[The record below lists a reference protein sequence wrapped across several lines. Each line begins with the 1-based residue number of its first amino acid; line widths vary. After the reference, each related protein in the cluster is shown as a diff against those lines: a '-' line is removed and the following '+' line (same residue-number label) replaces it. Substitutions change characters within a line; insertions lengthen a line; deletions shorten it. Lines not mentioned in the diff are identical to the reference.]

1 MEASMSR
8 TARRVSLLG
17 RVAVPFQDVAPV
29 DYPADGQIQQKGA
42 RGDIMF
48 IKAELESIQ
57 AALEKLF
64 EVQVTDSLVKIWE
77 RDVREQSYDI
87 EDVIDTFMIH
97 IENHLLTKPH
107 GLKGFMKGS
116 LSLLTRAMIRHR
128 IATDIKRIKKLVSE
142 ASARRDRYKI
152 DNIVA
157 AAKTKTT
164 IDPRLVGIY
173 REALVGI
180 SGPKEELTKLLME
193 SEGTSKNKLKVISI
207 VGVGGLGKTTLAN
220 VIYQHLKGQ
229 FDCDAFVSVSLKPD
243 LKKILSSIF
252 RQFSGQGNALT
263 ETWCTE
269 EIINKIRDE
278 INDKRWISEGFIP
291 GEDVDTLYEQGG
303 NYFNELVNRS
313 MIQPAY
319 IDSHG
324 RVHACRVHDMVLD
337 LITSL
342 SDEINFVTSL
352 RGQQSTC
359 QSNKVRR
366 LCLQNSMYD
375 HTIRQETM
383 KWSRVR
389 SLIVFPDA
397 TNLLPSLSRFCI
409 LRVLDLEGCQDLK
422 SRQFKYICGLFHLR
436 SLILKG
442 TNISSLPNKIGN
454 LSCLHTLDI
463 RHTIITEL
471 PLTVVHL
478 RKLVHLLIDASVKLP
493 DGIGNMKCLQEISL
507 VGISRSPN
515 FLKELG
521 CLTELR
527 KLQIS
532 ESTGAWH
539 KGYEKTLIDSLRN
552 LHKIHHLYIHGCE
565 LSTEFISNIR
575 CFSQHLRYISCGQL
589 SILPRWINSSLLC
602 LSTID
607 LILNVLRQYDLQ
619 CLGALQFLHCL
630 RLKVLKIEPE
640 RLVVSTEHAKFHNL
654 AEFSFTTSA
663 MGLIFMQYSMPRLEN
678 LELGFNVRQTK
689 GFDIGL
695 EHLSSLKDVTVRI
708 DCRDSSTS
716 EVQNADAAIRR
727 ILYMNSN
734 QPNIHVI
741 RHYEQNL
748 IRDEV
753 KVQKEAVEEKELLE
767 NKIGSWGG
775 NGGVTCDIKV
785 PPKHL

>member
-753 KVQKEAVEEKELLE
+753 KVQKEAVEEKEVLS
-767 NKIGSWGG
+767 K
-775 NGGVTCDIKV
+775 
-785 PPKHL
+785 

>member
-278 INDKRWISEGFIP
+278 INDKRIITTSRVLYAAAPCSSE
-291 GEDVDTLYEQGG
+291 V
-303 NYFNELVNRS
+303 
-313 MIQPAY
+313 
-319 IDSHG
+319 
-324 RVHACRVHDMVLD
+324 
-337 LITSL
+337 
-342 SDEINFVTSL
+342 
-352 RGQQSTC
+352 
-359 QSNKVRR
+359 
-366 LCLQNSMYD
+366 D
-375 HTIRQETM
+375 HTI
-383 KWSRVR
+383 
-389 SLIVFPDA
+389 
-397 TNLLPSLSRFCI
+397 
-409 LRVLDLEGCQDLK
+409 
-422 SRQFKYICGLFHLR
+422 Y
-436 SLILKG
+436 
-442 TNISSLPNKIGN
+442 
-454 LSCLHTLDI
+454 
-463 RHTIITEL
+463 
-471 PLTVVHL
+471 
-478 RKLVHLLIDASVKLP
+478 
-493 DGIGNMKCLQEISL
+493 
-507 VGISRSPN
+507 
-515 FLKELG
+515 
-521 CLTELR
+521 
-527 KLQIS
+527 KLQPLSNDNSKKLFYKRIFCCEDGCPPELKDIS
-532 ESTGAWH
+532 
-539 KGYEKTLIDSLRN
+539 EKTLRKCDGVPLA
-552 LHKIHHLYIHGCE
+552 
-565 LSTEFISNIR
+565 
-575 CFSQHLRYISCGQL
+575 
-589 SILPRWINSSLLC
+589 ILTIGSLLA
-602 LSTID
+602 TKPQNI
-607 LILNVLRQYDLQ
+607 NQWN
-619 CLGALQFLHCL
+619 
-630 RLKVLKIEPE
+630 K
-640 RLVVSTEHAKFHNL
+640 
-654 AEFSFTTSA
+654 
-663 MGLIFMQYSMPRLEN
+663 GLYLEK
-678 LELGFNVRQTK
+678 TW
-689 GFDIGL
+689 
-695 EHLSSLKDVTVRI
+695 
-708 DCRDSSTS
+708 
-716 EVQNADAAIRR
+716 
-727 ILYMNSN
+727 ILYMNKE
-734 QPNIHVI
+734 VI
-741 RHYEQNL
+741 T
-748 IRDEV
+748 
-753 KVQKEAVEEKELLE
+753 
-767 NKIGSWGG
+767 SMS
-775 NGGVTCDIKV
+775 
-785 PPKHL
+785 